1 MGWGTFQL
9 HQRGES
15 RLHQLTQREF
25 LFLEDL
31 LHSEQ
36 LEVMKFRD
44 FAQHVQDPQLKQM
57 CEQMAGRHQ
66 QHFERL
72 YQILSQSKGEQTR
85 AYGTTASSHEPYQQQ
100 TWTGAPSQ
108 GGFPQ

>member
-1 MGWGTFQL
+1 M
-9 HQRGES
+9 
-15 RLHQLTQREF
+15 
-25 LFLEDL
+25 FLEDL
-31 LHSEQ
+31 LHAEQ

-57 CEQMAGRHQ
+57 CEQMASRHQ

-85 AYGTTASSHEPYQQQ
+85 TYGATTSSHDAYPQSS
-100 TWTGAPSQ
+100 WASPSP
-108 GGFPQ
+108 GGFQQ